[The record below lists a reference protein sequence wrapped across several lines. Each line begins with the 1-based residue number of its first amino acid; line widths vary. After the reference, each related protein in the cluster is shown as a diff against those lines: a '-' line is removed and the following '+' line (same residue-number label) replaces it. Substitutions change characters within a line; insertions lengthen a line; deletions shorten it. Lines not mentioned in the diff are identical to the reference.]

1 MNAIVSFFDLGSDAP
16 AVGAGVGT
24 CVGRAEKMDLTR
36 TPEGELRDW
45 LLRGQPPQGTYRIVV
60 NYEDGAEVAVA
71 MRWDGPA
78 ARFSSGRT
86 RASDAK
92 RAEHAAERARLEAA
106 FRNSPE
112 VVAHVELVAAASGLR
127 RAVLELHGPERGT
140 SRILCA
146 SCQDDWVEYA
156 ADFPCVT
163 YVLARDWSEE
173 TT

>member
-1 MNAIVSFFDLGSDAP
+1 MIVRFFDLGSDAP
-16 AVGAGVGT
+16 FGSGGVGT
-24 CVGRAEKMDLTR
+24 CIGRAEKMGLTR

-45 LLRGQPPQGTYRIVV
+45 LLRGQPHHGTYRIVV
-60 NYEDGAEVAVA
+60 NYEDGAEAAVT
-71 MRWDGPA
+71 MRWDGHT

-86 RASDAK
+86 RASDAV

-106 FRNSPE
+106 FLNSPE
-112 VVAHVELVAAASGLR
+112 VVAHVELVATATGLR

-156 ADFPCVT
+156 ADFQCPT
-163 YVLARDWSEE
+163 YVLARDWPEE
-173 TT
+173 TP